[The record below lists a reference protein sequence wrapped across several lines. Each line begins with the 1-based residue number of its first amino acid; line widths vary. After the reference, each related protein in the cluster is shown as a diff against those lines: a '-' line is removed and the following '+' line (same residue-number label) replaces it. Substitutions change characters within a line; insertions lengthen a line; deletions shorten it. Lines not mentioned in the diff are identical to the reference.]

1 LGALERLGAKLLAQR
16 RRVER
21 LSHHTSARQPWNQF
35 GERVDA
41 VEHHLPVGASHRLL
55 GDEGVVRAL
64 AHPAGDANFEAYT
77 DADSRWRRYQSRARF
92 ARHTQLEHLDPDQ
105 AECPQILVYPAVA
118 VVKSRAAIVGQGVRL
133 DLALGGFIPAVAIV
147 APDQGRATISMSLW
161 PVDRRQIAGD

>member
-1 LGALERLGAKLLAQR
+1 MKHVVFHADAEGEEETIWLFL
-16 RRVER
+16 RVY
-21 LSHHTSARQPWNQF
+21 
-35 GERVDA
+35 DK
-41 VEHHLPVGASHRLL
+41 
-55 GDEGVVRAL
+55 EGL
-64 AHPAGDANFEAYT
+64 FFAHPAGDANFEAYT

-161 PVDRRQIAGD
+161 PVARRQIAGD

>member
-1 LGALERLGAKLLAQR
+1 M
-16 RRVER
+16 
-21 LSHHTSARQPWNQF
+21 
-35 GERVDA
+35 DA
-41 VEHHLPVGASHRLL
+41 VEHHLPVVASHRLL
-55 GDEGVVRAL
+55 GGEGVVRAR
-64 AHPAGDANFEAYT
+64 AHPAGDAGFEAYT
-77 DADSRWRRYQSRARF
+77 DADSRWRRYRSLARF
-92 ARHTQLEHLDPDQ
+92 ARHAQLEDLDPDQ